1 MQPSSK
7 HKKQASFASQSALSH
22 GGGGV
27 GVGVA
32 LVDEITVE
40 EITNSVTEGIG
51 VWTCVDMIESVPV
64 HCTVY
69 AIVGV
74 TVRTNDVHVGGA
86 GVGVVLVDDATDA
99 PVVVIEETRDGVI
112 VAVVVGGDAMIVPS
126 LQHTLVCSCIADGE
140 GATALRFHILS
151 KVEDL
156 VTLDLQRPVKVCDT
170 FNHFNELNWQQKA

>member
-64 HCTVY
+64 HCTV
-69 AIVGV
+69 
-74 TVRTNDVHVGGA
+74 
-86 GVGVVLVDDATDA
+86 
-99 PVVVIEETRDGVI
+99 
-112 VAVVVGGDAMIVPS
+112 
-126 LQHTLVCSCIADGE
+126 
-140 GATALRFHILS
+140 
-151 KVEDL
+151 
-156 VTLDLQRPVKVCDT
+156 
-170 FNHFNELNWQQKA
+170 